1 MGYQSIQNSGG
12 RIMTWKEA
20 RRNHAEGSNE
30 DQKDFKTAGELKT
43 DAGKSVLPPFK
54 QRSGRK

>member
-1 MGYQSIQNSGG
+1 
-12 RIMTWKEA
+12 MTWKEV

-30 DQKDFKTAGELKT
+30 DQKDFKMAGELKT
-43 DAGKSVLPPFK
+43 DAAKSVLPPFK